1 MAKKIIMSPL
11 IQHALVL
18 HLYQSPDSL
27 QRLLQ
32 QNEEELRSI
41 LLCYERIARHA
52 YKYADVARVHVVFSV
67 PLLEQLRSPELI
79 DRCRHLVD
87 IPAILEAFR
96 SASNIEFIGS
106 GYQHAPLPLIPRE
119 DWDEQLRADRAIAEE
134 VFGHVPKGYWPPEAL
149 FSMEMVP
156 ALAAA
161 GYEYVLLGSS
171 TLMTENDQPVDPYR
185 TYQLSHKGDSIT
197 VVPWDAGFS
206 YAQEHG
212 MDAPWLADELRNG
225 VLQSPASEAPYLLT
239 SCSDGENS
247 EWFRGQDEE
256 GGFFGRFFSP
266 YMEFCETGEFPIQ
279 PVSLTRRIHSY
290 PAKLMVALRNDISS
304 DRSTWNYPG
313 EQGAVFDR
321 LFAVSQRYWT
331 LVKTGGAAKLDI
343 SREVLAQARKLMLQ
357 AQGSCYLL
365 GQDKCI
371 IDLLDQVESLLGAEK
386 KARAGVRLKKKE
398 NTIPKSKKQPVTAKK
413 ISPQMQ
419 TEDEPNELSQSVDAI
434 PSSESSS
441 AVEIDKADT
450 TEVFLAGRK
459 IITTPPPNKTEKKP
473 STVKKNSSTIKK

>member
-1 MAKKIIMSPL
+1 MSPF

-27 QRLLQ
+27 QQLLQ
-32 QNEEELRSI
+32 QNEDELRRI

-52 YKYADVARVHVVFSV
+52 HKYADVARVHVVFSV
-67 PLLEQLRSPELI
+67 PLLEQLRSPGLI

-96 SASNIEFIGS
+96 SAPNIEFLGS

-119 DWDEQLRADRAIAEE
+119 DWDEQLRAERAITEE

-161 GYEYVLLGSS
+161 GYEYVLLGGS
-171 TLMTENDQPVDPYR
+171 TLVTENDQPVDPYR
-185 TYQLSHKGDSIT
+185 TYRLSHKGDSIT

-212 MDAPWLADELRNG
+212 LDAPWLADELRNR

-239 SCSDGENS
+239 SCSDGENN
-247 EWFRGQDEE
+247 EWFRKQDEE
-256 GGFFGRFFSP
+256 EGFFGRFFSP

-279 PVSLTRRIHSY
+279 PVNLTRRIHSY
-290 PAKLMVALRNDISS
+290 PAKQEVVLRNGISS
-304 DRSTWNYPG
+304 DRATWNYPG
-313 EQGAVFDR
+313 EQGAVFER

-331 LVKTGGAAKLDI
+331 LVRTGGAAKLDI
-343 SREVLAQARKLMLQ
+343 SREALEQARKLMLQ

-365 GQDKCI
+365 GQDKRI
-371 IDLLDQVESLLGAEK
+371 SDLLTQVESLLGAEK
-386 KARAGVRLKKKE
+386 KAHAGASLKKKDSA
-398 NTIPKSKKQPVTAKK
+398 TPKSKKQPVTVKK
-413 ISPQMQ
+413 KPSQRQ
-419 TEDEPNELSQSVDAI
+419 AEDEPNELSKSVDAT
-434 PSSESSS
+434 PSPESTS
-441 AVEIDKADT
+441 AVDINEADT
-450 TEVFLAGRK
+450 KEVLLTGRK
-459 IITTPPPNKTEKKP
+459 IITTPPRNKTEKNP
-473 STVKKNSSTIKK
+473 TTVKKNSSTIKK